1 MNNDA
6 EFLAQEPSD
15 VSHVINVLLAD
26 EYQIYKATRK
36 AQREVEEIKINGLNK
51 FYENQY
57 EILENII
64 RSTSER
70 VHKNGNSYHYS
81 LDDLLKAGRIV
92 ALEEKIYSKNFII
105 ERLHAY
111 HESLIGLLRADI
123 IKIAEV
129 HKDTDTATF
138 LSQVLEKHEKIMWML
153 ESHLP

>member
-15 VSHVINVLLAD
+15 VSHVINVLLVD
-26 EYQIYKATRK
+26 EYEIYKATRK
-36 AQREVEEIKINGLNK
+36 AQREVAEIKINGLNK

-70 VHKNGNSYHYS
+70 VYNNGNSYHYS

-92 ALEEKIYSKNFII
+92 ALEEKSISSK
-105 ERLHAY
+105 
-111 HESLIGLLRADI
+111 S
-123 IKIAEV
+123 
-129 HKDTDTATF
+129 
-138 LSQVLEKHEKIMWML
+138 
-153 ESHLP
+153 